1 MRVIEENTPEDFAA
15 QSRSVVRQPR
25 GRLRRRVLLAMLL
38 LVTLPGYTSLTI
50 AALFAWNAV
59 RVALNDQVTEKA
71 ELLAGELD
79 RVLVQR
85 TQALT
90 ELVNARRDGNE
101 LNAYLDRL
109 VTEGAGMGELALD
122 NSPTARRR
130 VLSDASIYLVSDRGR
145 VMASLHDGVVTDD
158 IPRPTP
164 LDGTYVLSQV
174 ANLFPTEPFLAELPR
189 VEGRELEVVIGAPL
203 PAGEGRER
211 RYVALVVLPLRP
223 VFEQAERLNPE
234 FGQRLVVVSQ
244 REGLLYTTQEDPDYA
259 RLIMMQRERLFRP
272 AAGDELQIVQLRSER
287 YSIAHAPAES
297 IQRLS
302 AASGMP
308 PSQWAVVQTNPI
320 ENILA
325 SLTRGLAMAISA
337 SLVLTAFALVLAW
350 WASGRMVGPI
360 IRLTQG
366 MQRFSRGDLDFRVEA
381 YTGDE
386 IEELAIAANIMAE
399 NMRRTMTVLEERML
413 EVDEK
418 ARLLEVIHTISH
430 SVNRV
435 LDLEKLFERILR
447 ELLVQVPAERL
458 ALCMLDVEKQHL
470 TLDFVHPMN
479 RETLPRGSAIPVEGS
494 VTGRALK
501 DQTVTIRRIVEGG
514 PYVEDSILS
523 ALGMKALCVVPLIAP
538 NGPVG
543 TLNMATR
550 KPDLFQVRE
559 VRILERIAD
568 SLALAVEHSKLYM
581 RVASFAQELEVT
593 VEQRTRELRS
603 AQARLVATEKFAAT
617 GAIAAHIAHEVNNP
631 LLIIKNYL
639 KMIAG
644 RFSKPE
650 PRAEDIASAR
660 DSLRVIEE
668 EIDRI
673 ARIIEQL
680 RQASRPT
687 KPQIA
692 PAELHAEM
700 RKIVEL
706 LEGTLKKRGIGLELD
721 YDEAIGTVPIC
732 IDYLRQ
738 ILINLARNSMD
749 AMEEE
754 QGGILTI
761 RTRSRTAVA
770 GMYAIEVQDT
780 GCGIPPDKIA
790 SIFDPFF
797 TTKPEGKGT
806 GLGLSVSFGLAQ
818 TMGGTIEVDSKV
830 GAGTTMRLL
839 LPMVAPPNVTPLP
852 EEAPA
857 PVSGE
862 GPRSADAIPTGTT
875 SDSGVVRRRGQKIII
890 G

>member
-1 MRVIEENTPEDFAA
+1 MRVIEENTPDDFAA

-25 GRLRRRVLLAMLL
+25 GRLRRKVMLAMLL

-50 AALFAWNAV
+50 AALSAWNAV
-59 RVALNDQVTEKA
+59 RVALGDQVAEKA
-71 ELLAGELD
+71 QLLAGELD
-79 RVLVQR
+79 RVIAQR

-90 ELVNARRDGNE
+90 EIVDARRDGAA

-109 VTEGAGMGELALD
+109 VEEGSAVGEVALD
-122 NSPTARRR
+122 ASPRGRRR
-130 VLSDASIYLVSDRGR
+130 ALNDAQIYLVSDAGR
-145 VMASLHDGVVTDD
+145 VMARLHDGTLTDA

-189 VEGRELEVVIGAPL
+189 VEGRELEVVLGAPL
-203 PAGEGRER
+203 PAVPGRER
-211 RYVALVVLPLRP
+211 RYVALVVLPLGP
-223 VFEQAERLNPE
+223 VFEQAERFNPE

-244 REGLLYTTQEDPDYA
+244 REGLLYTTQEDSDYS
-259 RLIMMQRERLFRP
+259 RLIMMQRERLFR
-272 AAGDELQIVQLRSER
+272 ADDSKDLQIVQLRSER
-287 YSIAHAPAES
+287 YSIAHAEAQS
-297 IQRLS
+297 IHRLS

-320 ENILA
+320 ENILS
-325 SLTRGLAMAISA
+325 SLTRGLAVAVAA
-337 SLVLTAFALVLAW
+337 SLVLTAFALLLAW
-350 WASGRMVGPI
+350 WASGRLVGPI

-381 YTGDE
+381 DTGDE
-386 IEELAIAANIMAE
+386 IEELAVAANIMAE
-399 NMRRTMTVLEERML
+399 NMSRTLNVLEERVL

-435 LDLEKLFERILR
+435 LDLDKLFERILR

-458 ALCMLDVEKQHL
+458 ALTMLDVEKQHL

-479 RETLPRGSAIPVEGS
+479 RDTLPRGSVIPVEGS

-514 PYVEDSILS
+514 PYVEDKVLS
-523 ALGMKALCVVPLIAP
+523 PLGMKALCVVPLIAP

-543 TLNMATR
+543 TLNLATR

-581 RVASFAQELEVT
+581 RVASFAQELEQT
-593 VEQRTRELRS
+593 VDLRTRELRS

-639 KMIAG
+639 KMTTG
-644 RFSKPE
+644 RFTRSEVKPE
-650 PRAEDIASAR
+650 DIDSAR

-680 RQASRPT
+680 RQASKPT
-687 KPQIA
+687 KPQIVDV
-692 PAELHAEM
+692 ELHGEV
-700 RKIVEL
+700 RKMVEL
-706 LEGTLKKRGIGLELD
+706 FEGTLKKRSIGLEVD
-721 YDEAIGTVPIC
+721 FDERIGVVPLC
-732 IDYLRQ
+732 TDYLRQ
-738 ILINLARNSMD
+738 ILINLARNAMD
-749 AMEEE
+749 AMDEEK
-754 QGGILTI
+754 GGILTI
-761 RTRSRTAVA
+761 RTRSKTAA
-770 GMYAIEVQDT
+770 GGMYAIDVQDT
-780 GCGIPPDKIA
+780 GCGIPPEKIA

-818 TMGGTIEVDSKV
+818 TMGGTIEVESTV
-830 GAGTTMRLL
+830 GAGTTMRIL
-839 LPMVAPPNVTPLP
+839 LPLVAPASTPPP
-852 EEAPA
+852 EESSAPGEPPRPGESA
-857 PVSGE
+857 STSPSESG
-862 GPRSADAIPTGTT
+862 I
-875 SDSGVVRRRGQKIII
+875 VRRRGQKIII